1 LAEWRRVSTAA
12 ICGATPRGELLLRR
26 TRGASLLLLLLSG
39 RRMESQEE
47 EDDESM
53 DPVFNLRGFFIRM

>member
-1 LAEWRRVSTAA
+1 MWSYTTGRATTGADQGSFTPAVVAA
-12 ICGATPRGELLLRR
+12 A
-26 TRGASLLLLLLSG
+26 

-47 EDDESM
+47 EDGESM